1 MVFINAPRFL
11 AGGVTD
17 YTRWKPRSIVNLGM
31 AYKGLQ
37 KTFLD
42 DAFELR
48 TFRCLK
54 NRSELTLSM
63 SHSLYSSFGA
73 EATSFLVKTFY
84 CDMEDVI
91 YVIAQLLKYPVDQQT
106 AESDIMACEITYY

>member
-1 MVFINAPRFL
+1 
-11 AGGVTD
+11 
-17 YTRWKPRSIVNLGM
+17 M

-54 NRSELTLSM
+54 NRSERTLSM
-63 SHSLYSSFGA
+63 SHSLYSSFGV

-84 CDMEDVI
+84 CDMKDVN
-91 YVIAQLLKYPVDQQT
+91 YDIARLTKHLKDQQT
-106 AESDIMACEITYY
+106 AESDKTVYETNYN

>member
-1 MVFINAPRFL
+1 M
-11 AGGVTD
+11 
-17 YTRWKPRSIVNLGM
+17 NLGV

-54 NRSELTLSM
+54 SRFERTLSM
-63 SHSLYSSFGA
+63 SHSLYSNFGCFGA

-84 CDMEDVI
+84 FNMDQVI
-91 YVIAQLLKYPVDQQT
+91 IHDIARLTKHLVDQQT
-106 AESDIMACEITYY
+106 VESDKTVYEATYY